1 MASRSNHALEL
12 LALSLTTNACVYAIY
27 ERFIW
32 LLYLYIIYSDTN
44 KHTDNDELRSHTN
57 CTYTCIYN
65 LTIRPLYCSYT
76 HTCTHSPKPHRA
88 MLSSLCAVLFDSVRR
103 VERTSRCC
111 KAKAFQLRRSSR
123 TRRIRHQNTQRN
135 DFIAIHIYTH
145 IHTYIYIHSTV

>member
-12 LALSLTTNACVYAIY
+12 LALSLTTDACVYAIY

-76 HTCTHSPKPHRA
+76 HTHAHTPQNPIGRCFQAYARCFST
-88 MLSSLCAVLFDSVRR
+88 LCVVSSAQVAAAKQRR
-103 VERTSRCC
+103 FSCDAAAEPDGSAT
-111 KAKAFQLRRSSR
+111 K
-123 TRRIRHQNTQRN
+123 TPNETIT
-135 DFIAIHIYTH
+135 
-145 IHTYIYIHSTV
+145 